1 MEMNVYIDEEI
12 IVSGIGKFFYEE
24 REFSNIIKIVR
35 NFKRFDISKLKDL
48 PEWFDDL
55 LHDYQTYTKMS
66 DNKIYQICVLLNRQI
81 NKLEELING

>member
-1 MEMNVYIDEEI
+1 M
-12 IVSGIGKFFYEE
+12 
-24 REFSNIIKIVR
+24 IKSLFEYLISKKENKLINIVR

-48 PEWFDDL
+48 PERFDDL
-55 LHDYQTYTKMS
+55 LYEYQTYTKMS